1 MDDQRIRENIRMK
14 LVSGHLKPYDGM
26 IVRADIG
33 SRQPCR
39 ACGLQIDPDYATPYG
54 HAYPGATH
62 WFHLECHG
70 LWEEERTFLEGA
82 VDGSRSGPRALCMVG
97 LPLLLVLPSGP
108 CG

>member
-1 MDDQRIRENIRMK
+1 MDEQRIRENIRMK
-14 LVSGHLKPYDGM
+14 LASGHLKSYDGM

-70 LWEEERTFLEGA
+70 LWEEERTC
-82 VDGSRSGPRALCMVG
+82 SRA
-97 LPLLLVLPSGP
+97 PLTVRDRVLGRYAW
-108 CG
+108 